1 MFNTSRIPRCLW
13 ALVTFFVVATSHG
26 MDGSAPGP
34 DRWFRD
40 SVVMGSWVDTS
51 WGKPPGKKPVKRK
64 GTITWLHLGP
74 TADCP
79 HMVSLLPD
87 GSCMDHWV
95 ASTNDDDP
103 DLLIQWDSIG
113 WGADLLL
120 YRLVVYSPP
129 GANYGTD
136 SIEGPRV
143 VGRVKL
149 QANGTDTSL
158 EVIYRGRKSILRRG
172 PLPEAYEGNLEP
184 PDLETDRLWFDSL
197 HRAHLNPVG
206 LVVPDP
212 VRCLL
217 TAHAARKWPSG
228 SPPDIKCLSAG
239 LSSRNTDTLIW
250 TDPAG
255 RWRVARIFGDD
266 QSPTAFHDKILL
278 RFPDHWRWIW
288 WERRE
293 SALKSALSFVTGRSP
308 SRSPAMDRPRLLF
321 HTKEDACNISGRSE
335 HSADPWFTLDV
346 DCR

>member
-51 WGKPPGKKPVKRK
+51 WGSLREEACERK

-172 PLPEAYEGNLEP
+172 PLPEAYER
-184 PDLETDRLWFDSL
+184 ETWN
-197 HRAHLNPVG
+197 HRIWKPIG
-206 LVVPDP
+206 
-212 VRCLL
+212 CGS
-217 TAHAARKWPSG
+217 TAS
-228 SPPDIKCLSAG
+228 
-239 LSSRNTDTLIW
+239 
-250 TDPAG
+250 
-255 RWRVARIFGDD
+255 
-266 QSPTAFHDKILL
+266 
-278 RFPDHWRWIW
+278 
-288 WERRE
+288 
-293 SALKSALSFVTGRSP
+293 TGP
-308 SRSPAMDRPRLLF
+308 
-321 HTKEDACNISGRSE
+321 I
-335 HSADPWFTLDV
+335 
-346 DCR
+346 